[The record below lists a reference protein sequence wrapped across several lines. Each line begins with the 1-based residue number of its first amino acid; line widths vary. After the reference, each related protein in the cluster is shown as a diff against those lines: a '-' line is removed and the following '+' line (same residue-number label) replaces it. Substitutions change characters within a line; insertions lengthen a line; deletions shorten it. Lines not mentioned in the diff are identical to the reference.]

1 MNKKIA
7 ALLFAALSIFAVNS
21 CESNGSGED
30 TKTDET
36 VDIRIGTI
44 NTTENSATVNG
55 TLKVGKDV
63 PSGTAIGIEYSSNEA
78 FPVNDRTKIK
88 VNADSEG
95 KFSVEIKNLESDKDF
110 YVRTYVCKDG
120 KTYEYGTP
128 EKFHTEKAENNGD
141 NGDNKDPEGENNVVV
156 TIEKIEGYV
165 SEILISVKVSE
176 NPAGA
181 KFGLQISSDA
191 DFDAQYTA
199 ETAFT
204 PDETLK
210 TTLGV
215 KNLSVGATYYAK
227 AYCILNNKTNWSQA
241 SSFTV
246 QPDPVSSTV
255 GISDP
260 YIHQI
265 SPRGRIGADITWPD
279 DTNGYEFGA
288 HISKSENFEYNGDEN
303 PIIFEGTYSKSKTD
317 EEGRYSID
325 YPTLLSPSTT
335 YYARNYMNNNGI
347 ITYSNTVSFTT
358 EDLPVLSKKE
368 SVTSKTATITLLV
381 SDWEWITLITK
392 PKFTEDIK
400 YGLEISTDGTNFT
413 NKVVDQ
419 SNIILVN
426 SLDGYSATITTEEVL
441 TPNTKYYFRAF
452 YTMNGGARIY
462 QSTAAGN
469 FTTTAE

>member
-1 MNKKIA
+1 MKMNSKLA
-7 ALLFAALSIFAVNS
+7 AIMLAATSIFAVTG
-21 CESNGSGED
+21 CDSNGSGEE

-36 VDIRIGTI
+36 VEIKIGSITV
-44 NTTENSATVNG
+44 TENSATVTG

-63 PSGTAIGIEYSSNEA
+63 PASTAIGIEYSANEA
-78 FPVNDRTKIK
+78 FPVNDRTKMK

-95 KFSVEIKNLESDKDF
+95 KFSNEIKNLESDKDYF
-110 YVRTYVCKDG
+110 VRTYVCKDG
-120 KTYEYGTP
+120 KNYDYGTP
-128 EKFHTEKAENNGD
+128 QKFHTNKASTGGGD
-141 NGDNKDPEGENNVVV
+141 QGGDDKPGENNVVV
-156 TIEKIEGYV
+156 NIEKIEGYV
-165 SEILISVKVSE
+165 SEILITVKVSE

-215 KNLSVGATYYAK
+215 KNLSVGAKYYAK

-246 QPDPVSSTV
+246 QPDPVISTV
-255 GISDP
+255 GISEP
-260 YIHQI
+260 NVHQI
-265 SPRGRIGADITWPD
+265 GPRGRIGANITWPD
-279 DTNGYEFGA
+279 DMTGYTFGV
-288 HISKSENFEYNGDEN
+288 HVSKTENFEYNV
-303 PIIFEGTYSKSKTD
+303 FEGTYSVSKTD
-317 EEGRYSID
+317 DQGRYSID

-335 YYARNYMNNNGI
+335 YYARNYMKNNETY
-347 ITYSNTVSFTT
+347 TYSNVVSFKT

-368 SVTSKTATITLLV
+368 SVTSKTATITVLV
-381 SDWEWITLITK
+381 SSYEWTSLITK
-392 PKFTEDIK
+392 PSFTEDMK
-400 YGLEISTDGTNFT
+400 YGLEISTDGTNFS
-413 NKVVDQ
+413 NKVVDID
-419 SNIILVN
+419 NIQMTN
-426 SLDGYSATITTEEVL
+426 SWDGYAAKITTEEVL

-462 QSTAAGN
+462 QATAASN
-469 FTTTAE
+469 FTTAAE

>member
-1 MNKKIA
+1 MKMNMKLA
-7 ALLFAALSIFAVNS
+7 AIMLAATSIFAVIS
-21 CESNGSGED
+21 CDSNGSGEE

-36 VDIRIGTI
+36 VEIKIGSITV
-44 NTTENSATVNG
+44 TENSATVTG
-55 TLKVGKDV
+55 TLKIGKDV
-63 PSGTAIGIEYSSNEA
+63 PSGTAIGIEYSTNEA
-78 FPVNDRTKIK
+78 FPVNDRTKAK

-95 KFSVEIKNLESDKDF
+95 KYSIEIKNLSSDKDY

-120 KTYEYGTP
+120 KNYDYGTP
-128 EKFHTEKAENNGD
+128 QKFHTNKASTGGGEQGGD
-141 NGDNKDPEGENNVVV
+141 DKPGENNVVV
-156 TIEKIEGYV
+156 NIEKIEGYV
-165 SEILISVKVSE
+165 SEILITVKVSE

-246 QPDPVSSTV
+246 QPDPVISTV
-255 GISDP
+255 GISEP
-260 YIHQI
+260 NVHQI
-265 SPRGRIGADITWPD
+265 GPRGRIGADITWPD
-279 DTNGYEFGA
+279 DMTGYTFGA
-288 HISKSENFEYNGDEN
+288 HVSKTENFEYNV
-303 PIIFEGTYSKSKTD
+303 FEGTYSVSKTD
-317 EEGRYSID
+317 DQGRYSID

-335 YYARNYMNNNGI
+335 YYARNYMDNNGV
-347 ITYSNTVSFTT
+347 ITYSNTVSFKT

-368 SVTSKTATITLLV
+368 SVTSKTATITILV
-381 SDWEWITLITK
+381 SDYEWVSLITK
-392 PKFTEDIK
+392 PTFTEDLK
-400 YGLEISTDGTNFT
+400 YGIEISTDGTNFT

-419 SNIILVN
+419 SNITLIN
-426 SLDGYSATITTEEVL
+426 TNEGCIATISTEEVL

-462 QSTAAGN
+462 QATAAGN
-469 FTTTAE
+469 FTTSAE